1 MKRLLTIVLLFISV
15 SVFGQLQPA
24 PSGTLTPLSTNQAYV
39 RLSDS
44 TYYFYNG
51 TNYLWNYFLNKQQ
64 ADKLYQPLG
73 SPVATPFSLSAGY
86 GLSGS
91 SFNGSVARTFTADT
105 TSADGLVSKSR
116 LATNLGGY
124 VPSSRTITING
135 ATRDLSANR
144 TWNVGT
150 VLSVGATA
158 GTGISIAGTSPIT
171 SSGTYT
177 ITNTAPDQTVALTD
191 GTGID
196 VTGTYPNFT
205 ITNTAPSSGG
215 TVTSVTPAYGL
226 TPQTAITTTGSFGID
241 TLVLDTVYAK
251 PSDIPTQYWTTGTGT
266 SIIPNG
272 SFGTRITSPIGS
284 GTGVFRS
291 DVQTELYGTN
301 AGLSLFNNRAIGA
314 INSDESFIVTG
325 ANDAGGTAGKTS
337 SISAK
342 WYDVTA
348 GAAKGLLRLNT
359 TTSSG
364 AVDNIQMRLF
374 GNDGIAVFGTDDAT
388 YPGSGIFKVHGQI
401 VATGTV
407 TMPTPFTLG
416 ATSVTTTGTQLN
428 YLNAA
433 TGTTGTASTNLV
445 FSTSP
450 TLTTPNIGAATFS
463 TLTGGTASTITFAN
477 TSAGSITDA
486 ISIRNGGTTTGTGN
500 RINFITGTSLQSA
513 RINSVLTSATA
524 GDLVFSTMTGST
536 LGEAGRFL
544 GDKTL
549 QLSGSLQTTAINGS
563 TAANGD
569 IAIQGTTDATR
580 TTSYVNLQPNGGLVG
595 IGTSTPSSKLH
606 VEGASSTS
614 FFGGDQLRVASTASG
629 DRAEIHLTD
638 GITSDAAISFLPSAT
653 AATRNVEITA
663 NGADGGI
670 KVYGN
675 GQVKIDTAPT
685 TSAGSYDAL
694 TRNTSTGAIEKL
706 AMSSGT
712 YTPTLTND
720 ANVGSSTAYV
730 TGYYRV
736 GNMVTIAGAVDI
748 TATSSGIT
756 TIMFM
761 SLPIA
766 SNFAAKSNG
775 GGSGSAVSNMPVSLI
790 PDAAT
795 DTIKFSFVPN
805 SAGSNWN
812 FNFEFSYQ
820 VL

>member
-1 MKRLLTIVLLFISV
+1 MKRLITLLLLVISV
-15 SVFGQLQPA
+15 NVFGQIQPQ
-24 PSGTLTPLSTNQAYV
+24 PSGTLVPLSTNQAYF
-39 RLSDS
+39 RASDS

-51 TNYLWNYFLNKQQ
+51 VNYLWNYFLNKQQ
-64 ADKLYQPLG
+64 ADRLYAPI
-73 SPVATPFSLSAGY
+73 T
-86 GLSGS
+86 
-91 SFNGSVARTFTADT
+91 
-105 TSADGLVSKSR
+105 
-116 LATNLGGY
+116 GGTY
-124 VPSSRTITING
+124 VPLTRTLTING

-158 GTGISIAGTSPIT
+158 GTGISVSGSPIT
-171 SSGTYT
+171 SSGSLT
-177 ITNTAPDQTVALTD
+177 ITNTAPDQTVALTA
-191 GTGID
+191 GTGIS
-196 VTGTYPNFT
+196 TSGTYPNFT

-226 TPQTAITTTGSFGID
+226 TPQTAITTSGSFGID

-251 PSDIPTQYWTTGTGT
+251 ISDIPTQYWSLGTGT
-266 SIIPNG
+266 SITPNG

-348 GAAKGLLRLNT
+348 GSAKGLLRLNT
-359 TTSSG
+359 TTVSG
-364 AVDNIQMRLF
+364 ATDNIQMRLF
-374 GNDGIAVFGTDDAT
+374 GNDGIAVFGPDDAT

-445 FSTSP
+445 YSTSP

-477 TSAGSITDA
+477 TSAASITDA

-549 QLSGSLQTTAINGS
+549 LLASGLQTTTINGS
-563 TAANGD
+563 TSANGD
-569 IAIQGTTDATR
+569 ITIQGTTDATR
-580 TTSYVNLQPNGGLVG
+580 TSSYVNLQPNGGLVG
-595 IGTSTPSSKLH
+595 VGIATPSSKLH

-614 FFGGDQLRVASTASG
+614 FFGGDQLRVSSTASG

-653 AATRNVEITA
+653 SATRNVEITA
-663 NGADGGI
+663 NGADGGV

-675 GQVKIDTAPT
+675 GQVKIDTSPT

-694 TRNTSTGAIEKL
+694 TRNSSTGFVEKISM
-706 AMSSGT
+706 AASTS
-712 YTPTLTND
+712 TPTLTDGTN
-720 ANVGSSTAYV
+720 AASSTSPSNNLHYQ
-730 TGYYRV
+730 RV
-736 GNMVTIAGAVDI
+736 GNQVSCQGIITVTPTASATI
-748 TATSSGIT
+748 TVVSI
-756 TIMFM
+756 

-766 SNFAAKSNG
+766 SNLTTANDLTGTCVVLDGVSTFT
-775 GGSGSAVSNMPVSLI
+775 SGMLYENTG
-790 PDAAT
+790 T
-795 DTIKFSFVPN
+795 DTAGLSFLSSSTSSHTIRYSFTYTV
-805 SAGSNWN
+805 
-812 FNFEFSYQ
+812 Q
-820 VL
+820 